1 MGTQCNILSREVA
14 QNNVCLKRITLASVL
29 GIDYRG
35 LRKEGESQE
44 FIAVTQEKGNYGLD
58 QSGSGEVGEE

>member
-1 MGTQCNILSREVA
+1 MA